1 MLLGFDLP
9 TRGALASPETI
20 TRLAIEGEAMG
31 FDYLTLSDHIVIP
44 RDIEARYPYSTTG
57 EFPSGGRTDW
67 YEQLT
72 SAAFVAAKTTRLR
85 IVTSVMVVPH
95 RPAVL
100 TAKVLATVDLLSN
113 GRLTVGVGAGWMKE
127 EFEAVGTPPF
137 AERGAVTDEYMAAF
151 RELWTKDAPQFEG
164 RHVRFSNI
172 VMLPKPVQ
180 KPHPPI
186 WVGGESPPA
195 LRRVAKLGDGWY
207 PIGTNPQHPLDSLPR
222 MRAGIERM
230 RRMVAEAGR
239 DPRQIAIGYRIQR
252 FGANVPAKAD
262 DGERRLFSGGPAD
275 IAGDLRAFRD
285 LGVTAVDM
293 SFVGDTVDRTLAD
306 MKRFREEVAARL

>member
-1 MLLGFDLP
+1 MLIGFDLP

-20 TRLAIEGEAMG
+20 TRLAVEGEAMG

-57 EFPSGGRTDW
+57 EFPAGGRKDW

-72 SAAFVAAKTTRLR
+72 SAAYVAAKTTRLR
-85 IVTSVMVVPH
+85 MVTSVMVVPH

-100 TAKVLATVDLLSN
+100 AAKVPATIDLLSN
-113 GRLTVGVGAGWMKE
+113 GRLTVGIGAGWMKE

-137 AERGAVTDEYMAAF
+137 AERGAVTDEYLAAF
-151 RELWTKDAPQFEG
+151 RELWTKDAPRFEG
-164 RHVRFSNI
+164 RYVRFADVI
-172 VMLPKPVQ
+172 MEPKPVQ
-180 KPHPPI
+180 KPHPPL

-195 LRRVAKLGDGWY
+195 LRRVARLGDGWY

-222 MRAGIERM
+222 MRAGVDRM

-239 DPRQIAIGYRIQR
+239 DPRQIAIGYRVQR
-252 FGANVPAKAD
+252 HGPRVPATAD
-262 DGERRLFSGGPAD
+262 DGERRLFSGAPAE
-275 IAGDLRAFRD
+275 IAGDLRTFRE
-285 LGVTAVDM
+285 LGVSAVDM
-293 SFVGDTVDRTLAD
+293 GFVGSTVEDTLAD